1 MRKLLWVLF
10 AVGTLAACKKEAAP
24 EAGQKEGGS
33 ATQAGGS
40 AAGAPEDAAEGKP
53 YALTQQKLDA
63 YVGYQRRMLDV
74 YAATLSPPAVKAVR
88 AGTPSDTQ
96 ALAESMKRIESK
108 AQKEAEARREAN
120 LSEEDVNRIGAL
132 VTDVIGERHLAAMMD
147 LGGEL
152 QKLEATRAKLSPEQ
166 QQEMDPEIEALRKQ
180 VQKMEKLEA
189 LRATHGNANVDL
201 VLTREKDLLKN
212 YQDMLRA
219 FGGKAQ

>member
-10 AVGTLAACKKEAAP
+10 AVGTLAACKKEATP
-24 EAGQKEGGS
+24 EADPKGAS
-33 ATQAGGS
+33 APRAGAMS
-40 AAGAPEDAAEGKP
+40 AGAPENAAEDKP
-53 YALTQQKLDA
+53 YVLTQEKVDA

-74 YAATLSPPAVKAVR
+74 YAATLSPPAIKNVR

-108 AQKEAEARREAN
+108 AQKEAEARREAR

-132 VTDVIGERHLAAMMD
+132 VTDVIGERHLATMMD

-152 QKLEATRAKLSPEQ
+152 QKLEATRARLSPEQ
-166 QQEMDPEIEALRKQ
+166 QKEMDPEIEALRKQ

-189 LRATHGNANVDL
+189 LRAAHGDANVDL
-201 VLTREKDLLKN
+201 VLSREKDLLKN

>member
-10 AVGTLAACKKEAAP
+10 AVGVLAACKKEAAP
-24 EAGQKEGGS
+24 EAGSKGAGS
-33 ATQAGGS
+33 TTQAGGPS
-40 AAGAPEDAAEGKP
+40 QGAPGALDEDKP
-53 YALTQQKLDA
+53 YTLTQEKLDA

-74 YAATLSPPAVKAVR
+74 YAATLNPPAVKAVR

-108 AQKEAEARREAN
+108 AQKEAEARREAG
-120 LSEEDVNRIGAL
+120 LTEEDVNRIGAL
-132 VTDVIGERHLAAMMD
+132 VTDVIGERHLATMMD

-152 QKLEATRAKLSPEQ
+152 QKLEATRARLSPEQ
-166 QQEMDPEIEALRKQ
+166 QKEMDPEIEALRKQ

-189 LRATHGNANVDL
+189 LRTAHGHANVDL